1 MLTLRQAL
9 QLPGFEK
16 AVVVAGEGGLDH
28 FIRRAHVVDVPGT
41 DYADWGRGLLLFTAG
56 YGIKDNP
63 AEQEIL
69 IPALAGQE
77 LAGMVFSTGW
87 YFETVPQVMRSAAD
101 EHGFPI
107 ITLPAEVQF
116 IDIIERLYLEIL
128 NEQFALKERADDI
141 HRRLTQLALE
151 GGDLSTLTETL
162 AAILN
167 RSVLIESPA
176 FEVLASTLHGPVDEN
191 RLRAIELGYTPREVS
206 QRMIK
211 RGVYTELQEKMR
223 PVRMGTMPDIG
234 MTMERVIAPIVVRRE
249 IYGYIWIVAGD
260 HPLTDL
266 DELAIEHA
274 ATVAALVM
282 VIEQAVREA
291 QQAARG
297 DFLTQLLRPDS
308 EIDPAVMTRGNVVGY
323 QFDHSHQ
330 VLFVISQIPPLHMA
344 ARLDGWLRGLGQWG
358 LVVIRG
364 QGIALI
370 VESKT
375 NAAGQALAQ
384 KMVIEIGNR
393 SQPLRAGIGQTTN
406 DKSLRRAYDEA
417 VEAAEIGGRLDG
429 APVTCFWE
437 LGLLDWLYRLPSEA
451 VQANPYFA
459 IIESLVEHDHK
470 ANSDLTRTL
479 TAYLDHGGAL
489 AEAASA
495 LNVHRNTMLYRLGR
509 IEEIAKVD
517 LRDVNQRL
525 NLHVAMKAYYLRSTQ
540 TTKLSSA
547 SP

>member
-9 QLPGFEK
+9 QLPCFER
-16 AVVVAGEGGLDH
+16 ATVVAGEGGLDH
-28 FIRRAHVVDVPGT
+28 LIRRAHVVDIPGS
-41 DYADWGRGLLLFTAG
+41 DYADRGRGLLLFTAG

-87 YFETVPQVMRSAAD
+87 YFEAVPPVMRAAAD
-101 EHGFPI
+101 AHDFPI
-107 ITLPAEVQF
+107 IALPPEVQF

-141 HRRLTQLALE
+141 HRRLTQLALD
-151 GGDLSTLTETL
+151 GGDLTTLTETL

-167 RSVLIESPA
+167 RSVLIESPT
-176 FEVLASTLHGPVDEN
+176 FEVLASAIHGPVDEN

-211 RGVYTELQEKMR
+211 RGVYAELQEKMR

-249 IYGYIWIVAGD
+249 IYGYIWVVAGD

-282 VIEQAVREA
+282 VKEDAVREA

-297 DFLTQLLRPDS
+297 DFLTQLLRPEP
-308 EIDPAVMTRGNVVGY
+308 EIDSPALERGNVAGY
-323 QFDHSHQ
+323 RFDRPHQ
-330 VLFVISQIPPLHMA
+330 VLFVMGQPGAA
-344 ARLDGWLRGLGQWG
+344 ARLDTWLRGLGQWS
-358 LVVIRG
+358 LVVAREK
-364 QGIALI
+364 GIALI

-375 NAAGQALAQ
+375 NEAGQALAQ
-384 KMVIEIGNR
+384 KIMAELGSRVWV
-393 SQPLRAGIGQTTN
+393 GISQTTN
-406 DKSLRRAYDEA
+406 DKSLRRVYDEA
-417 VEAAEIGGRLDG
+417 VEAADIGKRLNG
-429 APVTCFWE
+429 ATVTCFWE
-437 LGLLDWLYRLPSEA
+437 LGLLDWLYRLPPEA

-459 IIESLVEHDHK
+459 IVQALAEHDRK

-479 TAYLDHGGAL
+479 ATYLDHGGAL

-495 LNVHRNTMLYRLGR
+495 LNVHRNTMLYRLSR
-509 IEEIAKVD
+509 IEEITKVD
-517 LRDVNQRL
+517 LRDVSQRL
-525 NLHVAMKAYYLRSTQ
+525 NLHVAVKGYQLCR
-540 TTKLSSA
+540 
-547 SP
+547 